1 MPERKAGRRVPT
13 PDTQGPDS
21 WILLRPMTVGE
32 VIGLQKERERTL
44 TEERWWQRLLNRLK
58 KQKAKPQSEIYRAFT
73 RRVIG
78 YVADWNWVDDTG
90 QPLPNPRECPEVVE
104 SLTDTELNELLGI
117 IYGGGETEDV
127 KN

>member
-32 VIGLQKERERTL
+32 VIGLQKEREQTL
-44 TEERWWQRLLNRLK
+44 AKENWWQWLFNRFK
-58 KQKAKPQSEIYRAFT
+58 RRETRPQSEIYQAFT

-78 YVADWNWVDDTG
+78 YVADWNWVDDAG
-90 QPLPNPRECPEVVE
+90 QPLPNPRDHPEVVE
-104 SLTDTELNELLGI
+104 LLTDTELNELLGI
-117 IYGGGETEDV
+117 IYGGSETDDV